1 MKKIVALLLIA
12 SISLMGC
19 ASKTPNPIPIAQ
31 VGDETKSC
39 DAIANEMQQMND
51 TKLMA
56 EGDGDSQVGK
66 NVALGITGIFLIVP
80 WFFMDLGNAATVEQ
94 KAAQAR
100 YQRLQQMAI
109 DKKCPKTPVMK
120 PDITV
125 LNSDLES
132 LQVDPNAPVTKTSAA
147 GVTTKSQ
154 NLAPESSAAYPIT
167 SPKGDDLPNPLKRL
181 DDLNSLL
188 KKGLITQKD
197 YDLKKAEILKNL

>member
-1 MKKIVALLLIA
+1 MALLLIA
-12 SISLMGC
+12 SISFMGC

-120 PDITV
+120 PDNTA
-125 LNSDLES
+125 LNAGSES
-132 LQVDPNAPVTKTSAA
+132 LQVNPNAPVTNTTAA
-147 GVTTKSQ
+147 GATTKLQ
-154 NLAPESSAAYPIT
+154 NLTPESSAAYLST
-167 SPKGDDLPNPLKRL
+167 SPMGDNLPNPLKRL
-181 DDLNSLL
+181 DDLNTLL